1 MKLRKKKDKRVLKSP
16 RSANTRNNKR
26 IRRRNSNRPPQN
38 NQRFGR
44 NSNPRNNERIRM
56 RNAPNVP
63 RKQKKASKT
72 TLIIMVIALIAFV
85 VGAGAGI
92 SLALGGG
99 DEHAPQF
106 ENVTVEMTSNLSD
119 VDEVYFD
126 SNDSIDFNDASY
138 IRQNNLTNY
147 SLSY

>member
-38 NQRFGR
+38 NQRFVR

-72 TLIIMVIALIAFV
+72 TLIIMVIA
-85 VGAGAGI
+85 
-92 SLALGGG
+92 
-99 DEHAPQF
+99 P
-106 ENVTVEMTSNLSD
+106 T
-119 VDEVYFD
+119 
-126 SNDSIDFNDASY
+126 
-138 IRQNNLTNY
+138 
-147 SLSY
+147 